1 MTYRVRLTAEALED
15 LDRLYDFLVKLDLDA
30 AERALAA
37 IERAFE
43 LLTYSPF
50 SCRKA
55 LLQKSPRWREI
66 LIPFGHS
73 GYVALFEID
82 DDQTVTVT
90 AVRHQ
95 REEDYHFLMGTAQSR
110 LATLGSSTLRLTP
123 PHSAT
128 RVASRCGRPFCAP
141 ATNV

>member
-1 MTYRVRLTAEALED
+1 VNYRVRLTTEAIED
-15 LDRLYDFLVKLDLDA
+15 LDRLYGFLLGRDLQV

-37 IERAFE
+37 IEHGLAV
-43 LLTYSPF
+43 LAYSPF

-55 LLQKSPRWREI
+55 LMQKSTRWRDL

-82 DDQTVTVT
+82 DARTVTVT

-95 REEDYHFLMGTAQSR
+95 REEDYH
-110 LATLGSSTLRLTP
+110 
-123 PHSAT
+123 
-128 RVASRCGRPFCAP
+128 
-141 ATNV
+141 

>member
-1 MTYRVRLTAEALED
+1 VTYKVRLTIEARED
-15 LDRLYDFLVKLDLDA
+15 LDRLYDFLLVRDLGA

-37 IERAFE
+37 IEQALA
-43 LLTYSPF
+43 LLAYSPF

-55 LLQKSPRWREI
+55 LLQKSSRWREL

-82 DDQTVTVT
+82 DDRTVTVA

-95 REEDYHFLMGTAQSR
+95 REEDYH
-110 LATLGSSTLRLTP
+110 
-123 PHSAT
+123 
-128 RVASRCGRPFCAP
+128 
-141 ATNV
+141 

>member
-1 MTYRVRLTAEALED
+1 VTYKVRLTAEALED
-15 LDRLYDFLVKLDLDA
+15 LDRLYDFLVKRDLDA
-30 AERALAA
+30 ADRALAA

-55 LLQKSPRWREI
+55 LLQRSPRWREI

-82 DDQTVTVT
+82 DDRTVTIT
-90 AVRHQ
+90 AVRRQ
-95 REEDYHFLMGTAQSR
+95 REEDYH
-110 LATLGSSTLRLTP
+110 
-123 PHSAT
+123 
-128 RVASRCGRPFCAP
+128 
-141 ATNV
+141 

>member
-1 MTYRVRLTAEALED
+1 MLKR
-15 LDRLYDFLVKLDLDA
+15 DLDA

-37 IERAFE
+37 IERAMT
-43 LLTYSPF
+43 LLAYSPF

-55 LLQKSPRWREI
+55 LLQKNPRWREL

-82 DDQTVTVT
+82 DDRTVTVA

-95 REEDYHFLMGTAQSR
+95 REEDYH
-110 LATLGSSTLRLTP
+110 
-123 PHSAT
+123 
-128 RVASRCGRPFCAP
+128 
-141 ATNV
+141 